1 MNCTE
6 HCVVPPELKRQNLS
20 TVFFCKCR
28 MSLKIKSSNRNQAAC
43 ELQQVTAHCVGLNL
57 TKRRKRHGVTRA
69 FNKQNKFDHI
79 FLNKCNSNPY
89 FFPSKKKIKQGKQL
103 LPFRPIFPFSRQ
115 GCIFILQKLFLPSGL
130 SISISIPSIWP
141 LAKSPKYLVLVFSM
155 VRVPNLY

>member
-20 TVFFCKCR
+20 KKFFCKCR

-79 FLNKCNSNPY
+79 FLNKCNLNPY
-89 FFPSKKKIKQGKQL
+89 IFFQAQFFFKNQTSKKIVTLSSNISIQPTGLHLYLIKAVSSIWSIYL
-103 LPFRPIFPFSRQ
+103 YLYPFHLASRQ
-115 GCIFILQKLFLPSGL
+115 KSEIFSVG
-130 SISISIPSIWP
+130 
-141 LAKSPKYLVLVFSM
+141 V
-155 VRVPNLY
+155 